1 MKSVKA
7 VWKALQLSL
16 MVVACLF
23 VLVLFFCLSIY
34 FQIPTAKEIRG
45 CMTTQLYKVNLCPGS
60 NTYVKLNNIAPSL
73 RKAVLVTEDSA
84 FYEHNGFDL
93 KELKNSLETNLEKGR
108 FARGGSTI
116 TQQLVKNL
124 FLSKEKTL
132 QRKFMEALITLRVER
147 VLSKNEI
154 LERYLNV
161 VQFGKDMFGVKAAA
175 RAYFNKSASELTVAE
190 SAFLAMLLPNP
201 EAYSK
206 SFHMKK
212 LTPFADKRLNQIVD
226 RLYAFHKIDVEEY
239 DRAKSQLNYFFGVP
253 PAPED
258 ELDESLLQIN
268 EEEAPT
274 TDDYL

>member
-1 MKSVKA
+1 MKSLVKTL
-7 VWKALQLSL
+7 KLSL
-16 MVVACLF
+16 LVVGSFA
-23 VLVLFFCLSIY
+23 LVLLFFSLSIY
-34 FQIPTAKEIRG
+34 FQIPNTKEIRG
-45 CMTTQLYKVNLCPGS
+45 CMTTQLYKVELCPGS
-60 NTYVKLNNIAPSL
+60 ASYVRFNQIASSL
-73 RKAVLVTEDSA
+73 KKAVLVSEDSA

-124 FLSKEKTL
+124 FLTKEKTL

-161 VQFGKDMFGVKAAA
+161 VQFGKNIYGVKAAS
-175 RAYFNKSASELTVAE
+175 RSYFNKSPSELTVAE

-201 EAYSK
+201 EVYAK

-212 LTPFADKRLNQIVD
+212 LTPFAEKRLNQIVD
-226 RLYAFHKIDVEEY
+226 RLYNFHKIEVEEY
-239 DRAKSQLNYFFGVP
+239 DRAKSQLAYFFGVP

-258 ELDESLLQIN
+258 QLDESLLLIN
-268 EEEAPT
+268 EEEAPPT
-274 TDDYL
+274 EDYL

>member
-1 MKSVKA
+1 MRSMLKTLK
-7 VWKALQLSL
+7 LSL
-16 MVVACLF
+16 LMIASLF
-23 VLVLFFCLSIY
+23 LIVLFFSLSIY
-34 FQIPTAKEIRG
+34 FQIPSAKEIRG
-45 CMTTQLYKVNLCPGS
+45 CMTTELYKVRLCPGS
-60 NTYVKLNNIAPSL
+60 SSYVKLSHIAPAL
-73 RKAVLVTEDSA
+73 TKAVLVSEDSA

-161 VQFGKDMFGVKAAA
+161 VQFGKNMYGVKSAAN
-175 RAYFNKSASELTVAE
+175 AYFNKSPSSLTVAE
-190 SAFLAMLLPNP
+190 AAFLAMLLPNP
-201 EAYSK
+201 EVYAK

-212 LTPFADKRLNQIVD
+212 LTPFAEKRLHQIVD
-226 RLYAFHKIDVEEY
+226 RLYNFHKIDVDEY
-239 DRAKSQLNYFFGVP
+239 DRAKSQLAYFFGVP

-258 ELDESLLQIN
+258 ELDEGLLLIN

-274 TDDYL
+274 TDEYL